1 MNWRKAGGSGET
13 AWPPLSLRLATARY
27 ATVYTK
33 PWTIR
38 VNQSLALDTEMME
51 FVCLENEKD
60 VRHLVGK

>member
-1 MNWRKAGGSGET
+1 LPFQPWAADLVKARRANLNKDDPDS
-13 AWPPLSLRLATARY
+13 
-27 ATVYTK
+27 

-60 VRHLVGK
+60 ACY